1 MAFFTDYS
9 TLQTTVANYLGRSDL
24 TSVIPEFIRLA
35 EDRLR
40 RELRIREMLKV
51 ATAITTAGDSTVSL
65 PSDFLAMKDLHLNTN
80 PVRTLTFQ
88 NTSNFFERNN
98 IDSTSKGYP
107 RNYTLLG
114 SEFKFAPVP
123 DSAYTLEMVYY
134 YKPDYLSDTNS
145 SNLFLAYCPDLL
157 LYGAL
162 GEAEPYLM
170 NDERLAT
177 WGALYDRG
185 LQALRASDEDAE
197 YPASP
202 MRITLSTR

>member
-1 MAFFTDYS
+1 MALTTYS
-9 TLQTTVANYLGRSDL
+9 DLKTTIANYLARSDL
-24 TSVIPEFIRLA
+24 TSVIPDFIRLA

-40 RELRIREMLKV
+40 RDLRIRQMLKV
-51 ATAITTAGDSTVSL
+51 ATATTTTGDSTVSI

-88 NTSNFFERNN
+88 NTSNFFELNN
-98 IDSTSKGYP
+98 IDAISKGYP
-107 RNYTLLG
+107 RTYTLLG

-123 DSAYTLEMVYY
+123 DSTYTLEMVYY
-134 YKPDYLSDTNS
+134 YKPDYLSDSNT
-145 SNLFLAYCPDLL
+145 SNLFLANCPDLL

-162 GEAEPYLM
+162 SEAEPYLM
-170 NDERLAT
+170 NDERLQT
-177 WGALYDRG
+177 WAAMYDRG
-185 LQALRASDEDAE
+185 LASLRASDEDAE